1 MLLEFSID
9 NFRCYKE
16 DITFDFA
23 NNISAIF
30 GANSS
35 GKTNMLRCLFYSIKM
50 IKENMGINKSPV
62 LFQPNDK
69 KKPVSIKIKFS
80 DVENNI
86 FLYELSVDNKSIIAE
101 KYTALKFKDKENLI
115 IFQKNFNEISISN
128 IFKNKDLID
137 VFIKQIK
144 LNNNTFSSFLFSIK
158 IGLHDTI
165 NALFNFVEQIN
176 IIINEDLKEFK
187 DEDLLNH
194 IRKDNGIKNE
204 ILKLS
209 KLADPTITDLSI
221 SNKNEILCHHNNEKR
236 KFIDESSGT
245 RKTILMSSIFIH
257 AKKEPLIILMDE
269 IDTHF
274 HPLILSFWLE
284 EMNKI
289 DGNNQIIFVGH
300 NPLVID
306 FLIEWKVLKDLN
318 NLSYLYKEKDG
329 IIKVEKGDSFYRDKE
344 DKDKRFSE
352 LLFHNWMS
360 YSTENL
366 VL

>member
-16 DITFDFA
+16 NITFDFA

-86 FLYELSVDNKSIIAE
+86 FLYELSVDNKSIISE

-144 LNNNTFSSFLFSIK
+144 L
-158 IGLHDTI
+158 
-165 NALFNFVEQIN
+165 
-176 IIINEDLKEFK
+176 DLAVSLWYNYRYLAR
-187 DEDLLNH
+187 LL
-194 IRKDNGIKNE
+194 RFFE
-204 ILKLS
+204 SLS
-209 KLADPTITDLSI
+209 CNVSVAQLDRATAS
-221 SNKNEILCHHNNEKR
+221 
-236 KFIDESSGT
+236 
-245 RKTILMSSIFIH
+245 
-257 AKKEPLIILMDE
+257 
-269 IDTHF
+269 
-274 HPLILSFWLE
+274 
-284 EMNKI
+284 
-289 DGNNQIIFVGH
+289 
-300 NPLVID
+300 
-306 FLIEWKVLKDLN
+306 
-318 NLSYLYKEKDG
+318 
-329 IIKVEKGDSFYRDKE
+329 
-344 DKDKRFSE
+344 
-352 LLFHNWMS
+352 
-360 YSTENL
+360 
-366 VL
+366 